1 MHYED
6 LVISKQFINLVK
18 YSQEEQGKWSKSNTV
33 HPNEVKGS
41 FLESFNQILS
51 NPIKSYYPVKSY
63 FIKPIRDT
71 GLFRYPLKTSENFWC
86 FEG

>member
-18 YSQEEQGKWSKSNTV
+18 YSQEEQGNGSKSNTV
-33 HPNEVKGS
+33 HPTEVKGS

-51 NPIKSYYPVKSY
+51 NPIKCYYPVKSY
-63 FIKPIRDT
+63 FIKPIHDT
-71 GLFRYPLKTSENFWC
+71 GLFRYPLETSENF
-86 FEG
+86 